1 MATRVER
8 IVEVVA
14 AGTLVVLV
22 AFAAL
27 VDPPTAAEWRAA
39 AFFTG
44 FGVLAAALEYR
55 TSQTTVGTIS
65 FLPFLSAALISPN
78 IAALFVVLISTLV
91 GEIFLRRPAIKLIF
105 NVSQHTFSVAIG
117 VGVFLLAGGQS
128 VLRDTPG
135 ILPFALL
142 VALYFT
148 VNKLAVSTVVSAA
161 VGGSTLQHWLKGIS
175 GSALYDA
182 LSMPLIIFFAI
193 AYARLGPGWTAILA
207 LPMLG
212 VRQLYR
218 TVYALEKVNEEL
230 LQLMVASIE
239 ARDPY
244 TSGHSQRVSR
254 YARTIARLAGVNAK
268 QLERI
273 EVAALLHDV
282 GKIHEEFAHILRK
295 PGRLSDE
302 EFAIMRLHPIRS
314 AELVSKVTHFAD
326 IVPSVRAHHETWVG
340 TGYPDKLAG
349 EAIPVGART
358 IALAD
363 TIDAMTTSRPYRAGL
378 TMDQVRA
385 ELVSESGRQFDPQLV
400 AAITSPFAWAQICQE
415 VLRAQLELPATSH
428 DAAADSVSAGN
439 TGEFVLVA
447 SD

>member
-1 MATRVER
+1 
-8 IVEVVA
+8 
-14 AGTLVVLV
+14 
-22 AFAAL
+22 
-27 VDPPTAAEWRAA
+27 
-39 AFFTG
+39 
-44 FGVLAAALEYR
+44 
-55 TSQTTVGTIS
+55 
-65 FLPFLSAALISPN
+65 
-78 IAALFVVLISTLV
+78 
-91 GEIFLRRPAIKLIF
+91 
-105 NVSQHTFSVAIG
+105 
-117 VGVFLLAGGQS
+117 
-128 VLRDTPG
+128 
-135 ILPFALL
+135 
-142 VALYFT
+142 
-148 VNKLAVSTVVSAA
+148 
-161 VGGSTLQHWLKGIS
+161 
-175 GSALYDA
+175 
-182 LSMPLIIFFAI
+182 
-193 AYARLGPGWTAILA
+193 
-207 LPMLG
+207 
-212 VRQLYR
+212 
-218 TVYALEKVNEEL
+218 VYALEKVNEEL

-363 TIDAMTTSRPYRAGL
+363 TIVAMTTSRPYRAGL

-428 DAAADSVSAGN
+428 DAAADSVSAG
-439 TGEFVLVA
+439 
-447 SD
+447 